1 LNQRLTHAGRLLG
14 RPAAWNAALFAAMF
28 ASVLAKR
35 QVLAAPEDLGSWP
48 SMRSPKSKTAA
59 FRARH
64 RDETRRWRQRVKNG
78 VALYSIQIGADDF
91 ELLTRFGELPT
102 NKIDN
107 RAAVSAAIER
117 LLRRAIVALLKQ
129 ENTAR
134 R

>member
-1 LNQRLTHAGRLLG
+1 MAT
-14 RPAAWNAALFAAMF
+14 
-28 ASVLAKR
+28 
-35 QVLAAPEDLGSWP
+35 
-48 SMRSPKSKTAA
+48 PKAKTAA

-64 RDETRRWRQRVKNG
+64 VAETRRWRQRVKNG
-78 VALYSIQIGADDF
+78 RALYSIEIGADDF
-91 ELLTRFGELPT
+91 ALLERFGELNA

-117 LLRRAIVALLKQ
+117 LLHRAIAALLKQ